1 MRPFR
6 TEWMGAFELTILQF
20 TCKSANKNQAKK
32 MCVLSTFQRI
42 PASEVA
48 HGVSVFE
55 IKNAFKKLVTLRGH
69 LEPSGW
75 EHLN

>member
-1 MRPFR
+1 
-6 TEWMGAFELTILQF
+6 
-20 TCKSANKNQAKK
+20 

-55 IKNAFKKLVTLRGH
+55 IKKAFKKLVTLKRTFRTEWMGAFE
-69 LEPSGW
+69 LTI
-75 EHLN
+75 L

>member
-1 MRPFR
+1 
-6 TEWMGAFELTILQF
+6 
-20 TCKSANKNQAKK
+20 

-55 IKNAFKKLVTLRGH
+55 IKKAFKKLVTLKGH